1 MKSGFYLSP
10 CGKHIIEVTK
20 DPINPVFGLYDVCG
34 RPDGFDDFMFDC
46 FVGDLSIILSCW
58 HYLGE

>member
-10 CGKHIIEVTK
+10 CGEHIIEARK
-20 DPINPVFGLYDVCG
+20 DRTLPNVYDVFG

-46 FVGDLSIILSCW
+46 YEGDLSILLSCW